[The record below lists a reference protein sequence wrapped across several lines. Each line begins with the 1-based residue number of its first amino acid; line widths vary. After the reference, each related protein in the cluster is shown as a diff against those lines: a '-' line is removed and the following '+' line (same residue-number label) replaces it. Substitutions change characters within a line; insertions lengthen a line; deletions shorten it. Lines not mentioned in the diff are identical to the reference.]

1 MAGSAS
7 LCVFTPTYNR
17 SHTLPR
23 LYESLL
29 RQTSDDF
36 EWVVVDDGSTDNTEE
51 LIAQYIDEKKINIT
65 YIRTQNGGKQRAHN
79 VGVEKCT
86 APLFLCVDSDDFLV
100 PVAVEHLL
108 SAWKLQENGEGI
120 SGILFLKGFTSNK
133 PLGPEFPDGLKRTTL
148 RNLYSKYHFRG
159 DTGLMYRTDVLK
171 KYPFWVAPGEKFI
184 GENYVYDQ
192 IDQKYELL
200 LLNEILYI
208 AEYLADGYTKNV
220 RKVTKEN
227 PVSYLTLK
235 RQSITF
241 DSTLHEKYRDTILY
255 LVGCMLANKE
265 GGVREAPSRMLAIM
279 AYLPAL
285 IAKTLFFS

>member
-1 MAGSAS
+1 M
-7 LCVFTPTYNR
+7 
-17 SHTLPR
+17 
-23 LYESLL
+23 
-29 RQTSDDF
+29 
-36 EWVVVDDGSTDNTEE
+36 
-51 LIAQYIDEKKINIT
+51 
-65 YIRTQNGGKQRAHN
+65 
-79 VGVEKCT
+79 
-86 APLFLCVDSDDFLV
+86 
-100 PVAVEHLL
+100 
-108 SAWKLQENGEGI
+108 
-120 SGILFLKGFTSNK
+120 
-133 PLGPEFPDGLKRTTL
+133 
-148 RNLYSKYHFRG
+148 
-159 DTGLMYRTDVLK
+159 
-171 KYPFWVAPGEKFI
+171 
-184 GENYVYDQ
+184 
-192 IDQKYELL
+192 L

-255 LVGCMLANKE
+255 LAGCMLANKE

>member
-1 MAGSAS
+1 
-7 LCVFTPTYNR
+7 
-17 SHTLPR
+17 
-23 LYESLL
+23 
-29 RQTSDDF
+29 
-36 EWVVVDDGSTDNTEE
+36 
-51 LIAQYIDEKKINIT
+51 
-65 YIRTQNGGKQRAHN
+65 
-79 VGVEKCT
+79 
-86 APLFLCVDSDDFLV
+86 
-100 PVAVEHLL
+100 
-108 SAWKLQENGEGI
+108 
-120 SGILFLKGFTSNK
+120 
-133 PLGPEFPDGLKRTTL
+133 
-148 RNLYSKYHFRG
+148 
-159 DTGLMYRTDVLK
+159 MYRTDVLK

-208 AEYLADGYTKNV
+208 AEY
-220 RKVTKEN
+220 